1 MRSLPNLVDISD
13 DSKDEGFWGRH
24 NTCAVTH
31 TAEGTKRLEVNSD
44 KTEAYD
50 GWQRPTMCP
59 SNHSD
64 SYGDEGCHCHSH
76 TQQKELFV
84 CKDLTHTMAP

>member
-1 MRSLPNLVDISD
+1 
-13 DSKDEGFWGRH
+13 
-24 NTCAVTH
+24 
-31 TAEGTKRLEVNSD
+31 
-44 KTEAYD
+44 
-50 GWQRPTMCP
+50 MCP

-84 CKDLTHTMAP
+84 CKDPTSYNEPTTRSQMAHPLV